1 MKYVIGCLLAFFFT
15 VNACA
20 QTIHVV
26 QEKESLYSIARLYS
40 IAPKELA
47 THNNLAITEGLL
59 IGQQLK
65 IPKPVSQTKP
75 VSPVSV
81 AATQTQTALPDSQ
94 AIIHQVLKKENLF
107 QLGRMYNVS
116 INDIMKWNNLP
127 SMQINEGSSLIV
139 GYKPITTPV
148 TVTTNPS
155 NQSTANKPA
164 AAKNNPPVA
173 KLDSA
178 GRNFNG
184 GFFQD
189 KFSSVSLMPPSEQ
202 KTGTAASFKSSSGW
216 TDGKYYC
223 LHNGAPVGTI
233 IKLTAVETQKTVYLK
248 VLDVIPNI
256 KQNAGILIRITDAA
270 ADELG
275 LKSAQ
280 FEATIDY

>member
-1 MKYVIGCLLAFFFT
+1 MKYVIGCLLAFFFV
-15 VNACA
+15 VNARA
-20 QTIHVV
+20 QTVHVV
-26 QEKESLYSIARLYS
+26 QEKESLYSIARQYS
-40 IAPKELA
+40 ISPKELA
-47 THNNLAITEGLL
+47 AHNNLPVTAGLQ

-65 IPKPVSQTKP
+65 IPTSTNQPVSTP
-75 VSPVSV
+75 VVSN
-81 AATQTQTALPDSQ
+81 TQNQSALRDSQ
-94 AIIHQVLKKENLF
+94 AIIHQVLKQENLF

-127 SMQINEGSSLIV
+127 SMQINEGASLIV
-139 GYKPITTPV
+139 GYKPMPTAPATSTLSSNQ
-148 TVTTNPS
+148 TVTNKAVTAKNTPAIAKPD
-155 NQSTANKPA
+155 STA
-164 AAKNNPPVA
+164 
-173 KLDSA
+173 
-178 GRNFNG
+178 RNFNG
-184 GFFQD
+184 GFFRDQ
-189 KFSSVSLMPPSEQ
+189 FSSVRLMPPSEQ

-233 IKLTAVETQKTVYLK
+233 IKLTAVDSQRTVYLK

-256 KQNAGILIRITDAA
+256 KQNAGVLIRITDAA

>member
-1 MKYVIGCLLAFFFT
+1 MKYVIGCLLAFFFV
-15 VNACA
+15 VNARA
-20 QTIHVV
+20 QTVHVV

-40 IAPKELA
+40 IAPKDLA
-47 THNNLAITEGLL
+47 AHNNLAVTAGLQ

-65 IPKPVSQTKP
+65 IPASINQSVSTPVVSNAQSQ
-75 VSPVSV
+75 
-81 AATQTQTALPDSQ
+81 AALPDSQ

-107 QLGRMYNVS
+107 QIGRMYNVS
-116 INDIMKWNNLP
+116 INDMMRWNKLP

-139 GYKPITTPV
+139 GYKLIPTPDTPTIV
-148 TVTTNPS
+148 SS
-155 NQSTANKPA
+155 NQPAANIPASAKTNAPPTKPDSTA
-164 AAKNNPPVA
+164 
-173 KLDSA
+173 
-178 GRNFNG
+178 RNFNG
-184 GFFQD
+184 GFFRDQ
-189 KFSSVSLMPPSEQ
+189 FSSVSLMPPSEQ
-202 KTGTAASFKSSSGW
+202 KTGTAASFKSNSGW

-233 IKLTAVETQKTVYLK
+233 IKLTAVDTQRSVYLK

>member
-1 MKYVIGCLLAFFFT
+1 MKYVIGCLVAFFFI
-15 VNACA
+15 VNAHA
-20 QTIHVV
+20 QTVHVV

-47 THNNLAITEGLL
+47 AHNNLAVTAGLQ

-65 IPKPVSQTKP
+65 IPNSSSQTISAQV
-75 VSPVSV
+75 VS
-81 AATQTQTALPDSQ
+81 ATQTQTALPDSQ
-94 AIIHQVLKKENLF
+94 AVIHQVLKKENLF
-107 QLGRMYNVS
+107 QIGRMYNVS
-116 INDIMKWNNLP
+116 INDIMRWNNLP
-127 SMQINEGSSLIV
+127 SMQINEGASLIV
-139 GYKPITTPV
+139 GYKLITMPV
-148 TVTTNPS
+148 ASTISSSNQPTTNPPAS
-155 NQSTANKPA
+155 AKINTPPTKPDSTA
-164 AAKNNPPVA
+164 
-173 KLDSA
+173 
-178 GRNFNG
+178 RNFNG
-184 GFFQD
+184 GFFRDQ
-189 KFSSVSLMPPSEQ
+189 FSSVSLMPPSEQ
-202 KTGTAASFKSSSGW
+202 KTGTAASFKSNSGW

-233 IKLTAVETQKTVYLK
+233 IKLTAVDTQRSVYLK

>member
-1 MKYVIGCLLAFFFT
+1 MKYVIGCLLAFFFV
-15 VNACA
+15 VNARA
-20 QTIHVV
+20 QTVHVV
-26 QEKESLYSIARLYS
+26 QEKESLYSIARQYS
-40 IAPKELA
+40 ISPKELA
-47 THNNLAITEGLL
+47 AHNNLPVTAGLQ

-65 IPKPVSQTKP
+65 IPTSTNQPVSTP
-75 VSPVSV
+75 VVSN
-81 AATQTQTALPDSQ
+81 TQNQSALRDSQ

-127 SMQINEGSSLIV
+127 SMQINEGASLIV
-139 GYKPITTPV
+139 GYKPMPTAPATSTLSSNQ
-148 TVTTNPS
+148 TVTNKAVTAKNTPAIAKPD
-155 NQSTANKPA
+155 STA
-164 AAKNNPPVA
+164 
-173 KLDSA
+173 
-178 GRNFNG
+178 RNFNG
-184 GFFQD
+184 GFFRDQ
-189 KFSSVSLMPPSEQ
+189 FSSVRLMPPSEQ

-233 IKLTAVETQKTVYLK
+233 IKLTAVDSQRTVYLK

-256 KQNAGILIRITDAA
+256 KQNAGVLIRITDAA

>member
-1 MKYVIGCLLAFFFT
+1 MKYVIGCLLAFFFV
-15 VNACA
+15 VNARA
-20 QTIHVV
+20 QTVHVV

-40 IAPKELA
+40 IAPKDLA
-47 THNNLAITEGLL
+47 AHNNLAVTAGLQ

-65 IPKPVSQTKP
+65 IPESINQSVSTPVVSNAQSQ
-75 VSPVSV
+75 
-81 AATQTQTALPDSQ
+81 AALPDSQ

-107 QLGRMYNVS
+107 QIGRMYNVS
-116 INDIMKWNNLP
+116 INDMMRWNKLP

-139 GYKPITTPV
+139 GYKLIPTPDTPTIV
-148 TVTTNPS
+148 SS
-155 NQSTANKPA
+155 NQPAANIPASAKTNAPPTKPDSTA
-164 AAKNNPPVA
+164 
-173 KLDSA
+173 
-178 GRNFNG
+178 RNFNG
-184 GFFQD
+184 GFFRDQ
-189 KFSSVSLMPPSEQ
+189 FSSVRLMPPSEQ

-233 IKLTAVETQKTVYLK
+233 IKLTAVDSQRTVYLK

-256 KQNAGILIRITDAA
+256 KQNAGVLIRITDAA